1 MRFAAVNPLRPASRT
16 LPMDKHE
23 KGIEKNPDRVDRPLP
38 EWDGRYSGS
47 QKRLPKV
54 VQKLVLGRALSA
66 EEKAELLWRF
76 YEIDQG
82 VRTRAARDRRVVALL
97 LLLLVVAYVAVFQRH
112 WVAAGVMAWLS
123 PPAAG

>member
-1 MRFAAVNPLRPASRT
+1 
-16 LPMDKHE
+16 MDKHE
-23 KGIEKNPDRVDRPLP
+23 KGIEPNPDRLDQPLT
-38 EWDGRYSGS
+38 EWSGGYGGNP
-47 QKRLPKV
+47 KRLPKV
-54 VQKLVLGRALSA
+54 VQKLLLGRALSA

-97 LLLLVVAYVAVFQRH
+97 FLLIAVAYVAVFQRD

-123 PPAAG
+123 PPASG